1 LAYPEV
7 DTVQVTELPSLTL
20 ETLGLTLAVGT
31 LVSLTVTV
39 DEVTTM
45 GPLVEPVRT
54 CMIMVSE
61 PSVVASLVRV
71 LLILPEVPLM
81 LKLPEFCPSV
91 KSAPVVVPPL
101 VQYRVVGE
109 LYAVTVQVTVPPS
122 LTLDTLG
129 LMAKLLVASD
139 TLTVADVA
147 TMGPDVLPVRTS
159 NIMVSV
165 PSSVSNCPNVRLT
178 EPVLLLI
185 VKLPEFT
192 AAVKSLKLV
201 VPELVQYR
209 VVPLAMLVVVIV
221 QVTEFGSDTLVVL
234 GLTEYVGAAS
244 ATFTVVAVATM
255 GPEVEPVRTWN
266 MMVSVPS
273 TPALF
278 KVVIDTEPALLVIVK
293 LPLLAPP
300 LKSVPSVVPPLV
312 QYKVV
317 LLGTLVV
324 VTLNVTELPSVILV
338 VVGLTEYVGAAS
350 ATLTVDA
357 VATMGPDVLPVLT
370 LKIMVSVP
378 S

>member
-1 LAYPEV
+1 LV
-7 DTVQVTELPSLTL
+7 V
-20 ETLGLTLAVGT
+20 LGLTLAVGT

-61 PSVVASLVRV
+61 PSVVTSLVRV

-165 PSSVSNCPNVRLT
+165 PSSVSSCPNVRLT

-234 GLTEYVGAAS
+234 GLTE
-244 ATFTVVAVATM
+244 
-255 GPEVEPVRTWN
+255 
-266 MMVSVPS
+266 
-273 TPALF
+273 
-278 KVVIDTEPALLVIVK
+278 
-293 LPLLAPP
+293 
-300 LKSVPSVVPPLV
+300 
-312 QYKVV
+312 
-317 LLGTLVV
+317 
-324 VTLNVTELPSVILV
+324 
-338 VVGLTEYVGAAS
+338 
-350 ATLTVDA
+350 
-357 VATMGPDVLPVLT
+357 
-370 LKIMVSVP
+370 
-378 S
+378 